1 MIINYPILLTL
12 VLCCTANTILAQENV
27 KADKKRAKITA
38 ETITNV
44 CPGLEHQ
51 KKTVVTVPRFNVTS
65 PTKPDGQ
72 FGDNLATMLETALSG
87 TNCFNVLSAIKNNA
101 ENEAEINFD
110 KSGQTKGT
118 TLQTGKMKVANVLV
132 IGEVTKFEMSSTT
145 KGIGVLS
152 SKVHKA
158 LVGIT
163 IKLQN
168 PETREIYIQQSFNAE
183 KKVSGDTRLGVNV
196 PIIGNIDLAKGS
208 MQNPAVQEAT
218 EEAIYAAVEFI
229 ASQKEKLPLPSQV
242 EQTVGTTPTLV
253 VEHIEYQQLSELIA
267 GIEKI
272 KGVQKVDG
280 DNFNANTATLVIVHT
295 LKNKELVDAILLL
308 ESGKKLSV
316 LTVNKEGAKL
326 QMK

>member
-1 MIINYPILLTL
+1 MLIKSHLLISLILLSL
-12 VLCCTANTILAQENV
+12 ANDLIAQDEI
-27 KADKKRAKITA
+27 KADKRKAKITA

-44 CPGLEHQ
+44 CPGLEYQ

-87 TNCFNVLSAIKNNA
+87 TNCFNVLSALKNNA

-118 TLQTGKMKVANVLV
+118 TLQGGKMKVANVLV

-152 SKVHKA
+152 TKVHKA
-158 LVGIT
+158 FVGIT

-168 PETREIYIQQSFNAE
+168 PETREIYIQRSFNAE
-183 KKVSGDTRLGVNV
+183 KKVSGDTRVGVNV
-196 PIIGNIDLAKGS
+196 PLIGNIDLAKGS

-229 ASQKEKLPLPSQV
+229 ASQKDKLPLPAQE
-242 EQTVGTTPTLV
+242 EQAIGTTSTIV
-253 VEHIEYQQLSELIA
+253 VENIEYQQLSELIG
-267 GIEKI
+267 GIEKL

-280 DNFNANTATLVIVHT
+280 DNFSANTATIVIVHA
-295 LKNKELVDAILLL
+295 LKNKELLDAILSL
-308 ESGKKLSV
+308 EMGKKLNVIS
-316 LTVNKEGAKL
+316 VNKDGAKL